1 MKGAFLRSPRLE
13 RHLGVTLVLL
23 SIACPSPP
31 HEYANRHYQDV
42 THYKVA
48 VTHRTAGGV
57 SVSDGLDDARV
68 DALTDQVELCL
79 ANLEEP
85 SAAAKVAWSCLPGF
99 FGRKI
104 DRASFNVFL
113 APDWTTSDDGLW
125 QTFPCTVD
133 PALCEAKGQ
142 HPTPERPCACRA
154 IVQSN
159 FSIIV
164 TPDLR
169 LYASELVRLV
179 SGCGMVWL
187 GSLEACAGIG
197 VWP

>member
-1 MKGAFLRSPRLE
+1 MKRLFPA
-13 RHLGVTLVLL
+13 LLLVLL
-23 SIACPSPP
+23 PCSPP
-31 HEYANRHYQDV
+31 SEYINRHFANVTNYQIKI
-42 THYKVA
+42 THK
-48 VTHRTAGGV
+48 TPGGV

-68 DALTDQVELCL
+68 DLLTDQVEQCL

-85 SAAAKVAWSCLPGF
+85 TPAAKVAWSCLPGF
-99 FGRKI
+99 FGRKV

-113 APDWTTSDDGLW
+113 APDWQPSEDGLW

-142 HPTPERPCACRA
+142 HPTPEHPCACRA
-154 IVQSN
+154 IVQDNRSV
-159 FSIIV
+159 IV

-169 LYASELVRLV
+169 LYASEMVRLV
-179 SGCGMVWL
+179 SGCSQTWL
-187 GSLEACAGIG
+187 GSLETCAGIG